1 MNLINEYII
10 RSAEIIGERTRA
22 EEKYDQEI
30 VRWIEKGKSIR
41 KAIDRANIKYPD
53 EALRVDDSMLPDLQ
67 SRYEYMLEHQK
78 IMRKIEG
85 SSRLSMRRWGLT
97 GGGWC
102 REETPEQTI
111 QQLQ

>member
-10 RSAEIIGERTRA
+10 RSAEIIGERTRV

-41 KAIDRANIKYPD
+41 KAFDRANIKYPD

-67 SRYEYMLEHQK
+67 SRYEYMLEHEK
-78 IMRKIEG
+78 IMRKIEDSRRVA
-85 SSRLSMRRWGLT
+85 SSLGQRR
-97 GGGWC
+97 
-102 REETPEQTI
+102 
-111 QQLQ
+111 

>member
-41 KAIDRANIKYPD
+41 KAIDRANIKYPK

-67 SRYEYMLEHQK
+67 SRYEYMLEHEK
-78 IMRKIEG
+78 NMRKIEDSRRVA
-85 SSRLSMRRWGLT
+85 SSLGQRR
-97 GGGWC
+97 
-102 REETPEQTI
+102 
-111 QQLQ
+111 

>member
-1 MNLINEYII
+1 MCSKHIINVNLINEYII

-41 KAIDRANIKYPD
+41 KAIDRANIKYPK

-67 SRYEYMLEHQK
+67 SRYEYMLEHEK
-78 IMRKIEG
+78 IMRKIEDSRRVA
-85 SSRLSMRRWGLT
+85 SSLGQRR
-97 GGGWC
+97 
-102 REETPEQTI
+102 
-111 QQLQ
+111 